1 MIFIPHSGKGNPTF
15 FNFFF
20 RCFGLPISNNRINIY
35 QVSTFEQEK
44 QLLEGLAANDRQVI
58 EAIYRENYPMVQAFI
73 LNNSGNG
80 DEARDVFQEAMIVL
94 FEKAVS
100 GSFEL
105 NCQLKT
111 YIYSVCRRLWLKR
124 LQQLQRYSSL
134 VENVEETVMVDED
147 LEQHEKHN
155 ADFILME
162 TAIGKIGE
170 PCKSLLDAYYI
181 QKKNMQE
188 IAADFGYTNADNAKT
203 QKYKCLL
210 RLKKLFFAQYK
221 NGQ

>member
-1 MIFIPHSGKGNPTF
+1 MTFIPGSVKGNPVF

-58 EAIYRENYPMVQAFI
+58 EAIYRDNYPMVQAFI

-80 DEARDVFQEAMIVL
+80 DEARDIFQEAMIVL

-111 YIYSVCRRLWLKR
+111 YMYSVCRRLWLKR
-124 LQQLQRYSSL
+124 LQQLQRYGSL
-134 VENVEETVMVDED
+134 IENVEETITVEED
-147 LEQHEKHN
+147 LEMHEKYN
-155 ADFILME
+155 ADLILME
-162 TAIGKIGE
+162 TTMSKIGE

-181 QKKNMQE
+181 QKKNMQQ
-188 IAADFGYTNADNAKT
+188 IASDFGYTNADNAKT